1 MIRQSDIAP
10 APEAPR
16 GQAGFTLAELLV
28 SLLVTTLLLI
38 GVLTTL
44 DLNSRVAKVEGNVA
58 DMQQSLRIA
67 QNDMVRLVRM
77 AGRGGLL
84 IADPLSSPIPGGIA
98 IGVRDNVPGNQF
110 MMDGEDDTL
119 ILEGTD
125 VLTVRGVFSTPLYQV
140 NPADPAVL
148 ELTPSNNPTSGK
160 ITIQTPIR
168 GIQQDLE
175 PLKKRIQDNLPDA
188 LLLVSPLDDSIYAV
202 VQINAGGS
210 SFTANS
216 VTLAFEITGGTLTAP
231 YQALSPG
238 GAFPTALRNVIHA
251 GLLEEYRFYVRE
263 EHTVAGDDTSD
274 LTPKLSRARF
284 YPGSDQP
291 YGGEKSNARVD
302 VSDNI
307 MDLQIALGFD
317 SGNGGRMSDD
327 DNRLGQDD
335 EILETAN
342 GSADDWLYNGES
354 DNADDPVWQTNP
366 SPNLQYLRLTTLAR
380 TDRRDHDYQ
389 SSEMPP
395 FVENRAYGPSDKQN
409 ERTERMFRRRLIQ
422 TVIDLRNLS

>member
-1 MIRQSDIAP
+1 MIRRADIAP
-10 APEAPR
+10 APRPSR

-28 SLLVTTLLLI
+28 SLLVTTLLLV
-38 GVLTTL
+38 GVLTAL

-67 QNDMVRLVRM
+67 QNEMVRLVRM

-84 IADPLSSPIPGGIA
+84 IADPVSSPIPNGIA
-98 IGVRDNVPGNQF
+98 LGVRDNVPSNQY
-110 MMDGEDDTL
+110 MLDGEDNTL

-148 ELTPSNNPTSGK
+148 TLSPTNNPTSGT

-168 GIQQDLE
+168 GIQQDLQ
-175 PLKKRIQDNLPDA
+175 PLKDRIQDNIPDA

-202 VQINAGGS
+202 VQINPGGS
-210 SFTANS
+210 TFTADS
-216 VTLAFEITGGTLTAP
+216 VTLAFEITGGTLAAQ

-238 GAFPTALRNVIHA
+238 GTFPTALRNVIHA

-263 EHTVAGDDTSD
+263 EHAIAGDDSSD

-291 YGGEKSNARVD
+291 YRDDVTNVRVD
-302 VSDNI
+302 VADNI
-307 MDLQIALGFD
+307 LDLQVALGFD
-317 SGNGGRMSDD
+317 SGNGGRMGDD
-327 DNRLGQDD
+327 DNSIGDD
-335 EILETAN
+335 DKVLESAN
-342 GSADDWLYNGES
+342 GAADDWLFNGES
-354 DNADDPVWQTNP
+354 DSPDDPVWQTNP
-366 SPNLQYLRLTTLAR
+366 SPALQYLRLSTLAR

-389 SSEMPP
+389 AVEMPP
-395 FVENRAYGPSDKQN
+395 FIENRAYGVGDKQN
-409 ERTERMFRRRLIQ
+409 ERTERMFRRRLLQ

>member
-10 APEAPR
+10 APEASR

-28 SLLVTTLLLI
+28 SLLVTTLLLV

-44 DLNSRVAKVEGNVA
+44 DLNSRVAKVEGNVS

-98 IGVRDNVPGNQF
+98 LGVRDNVPANQY
-110 MMDGEDDTL
+110 MLDGEDDTL

-148 ELTPSNNPTSGK
+148 TLTPSNNPTSGS

-175 PLKKRIQDNLPDA
+175 PLKKRLQDNLPDA

-210 SFTANS
+210 TFTANS
-216 VTLAFEITGGTLTAP
+216 VTLAFEITGGTLAAP
-231 YQALSPG
+231 KRHPRGAPRGVPVLRARGARGRGGRHERSHPEAVAGALLSRLRP
-238 GAFPTALRNVIHA
+238 ALR
-251 GLLEEYRFYVRE
+251 RRRE
-263 EHTVAGDDTSD
+263 Q
-274 LTPKLSRARF
+274 R
-284 YPGSDQP
+284 PG
-291 YGGEKSNARVD
+291 R
-302 VSDNI
+302 
-307 MDLQIALGFD
+307 
-317 SGNGGRMSDD
+317 
-327 DNRLGQDD
+327 RLRQHH
-335 EILETAN
+335 
-342 GSADDWLYNGES
+342 GSADRAGIR
-354 DNADDPVWQTNP
+354 
-366 SPNLQYLRLTTLAR
+366 LRQRR
-380 TDRRDHDYQ
+380 TD
-389 SSEMPP
+389 E
-395 FVENRAYGPSDKQN
+395 
-409 ERTERMFRRRLIQ
+409 RRRQ
-422 TVIDLRNLS
+422 PHRAG